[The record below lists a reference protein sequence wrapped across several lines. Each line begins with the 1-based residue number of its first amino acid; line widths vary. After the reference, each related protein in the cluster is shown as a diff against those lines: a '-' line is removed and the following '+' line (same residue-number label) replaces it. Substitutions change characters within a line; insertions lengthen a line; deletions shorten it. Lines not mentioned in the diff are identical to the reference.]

1 MIRETRQNW
10 LSPFAAWMLCA
21 AALAALPL
29 AARGQ
34 SPAARPTAS
43 QAVQLTVI
51 RGGWLFDGIA
61 DTRVR
66 NTGLVIADGK
76 FIEVGASLAGRDLSK
91 ARVIDLDDTATILP
105 GMFDLHAHYNMRLL
119 DATRVDEHT
128 YNPILFLANGVTST
142 WPAGEFNPEAM
153 LEAHKRLDRGTQV
166 GSRLFNSGPY
176 FGRARCAEAGNH
188 ASDCKL
194 WPNTITEQEIRDQVD
209 YWAERGVRSIK
220 IKLATPN
227 EMRVA
232 IDQAHKHGI
241 TASSHMQSEDFH
253 QDIDTRDA
261 VLMGLDR
268 IEHSIAPVEDVMYG
282 KYAVGSPE
290 MKSLID
296 LVIAR
301 NVYFDATMSAYGAS
315 TISSKTT
322 LKTRWMDEAS
332 FLTPYMRNVLQE
344 RAANRGRQATP
355 AGSLR
360 DFPKLFEHKVPE
372 LKAFY
377 DAGGGRLITVGTD
390 MPSAGANFGGFV
402 YHRELQAIVYA
413 GLPPVAALKAATIN
427 GARALG
433 VGDRLGSIEAGKW
446 ADLYVANGN
455 PLQQIEAARQVR
467 LVMKAGQTYDPQEL
481 LKSVEGKIGP
491 SRAEDRPAWGKS
503 EEE

>member
-1 MIRETRQNW
+1 MNRKTAQNW
-10 LSPFAAWMLCA
+10 WRRWTVATLCA
-21 AALAALPL
+21 AALTVLPF

-43 QAVQLTVI
+43 QAVQQTVI

-61 DTRVR
+61 DARVR

-76 FIEVGASLAGRDLSK
+76 FIEVGANLAGRDLSK
-91 ARVIDLDDTATILP
+91 ARVVDLDNSATILP

-119 DATRVDEHT
+119 DTTRVDEYT

-153 LEAHKRLDRGTQV
+153 LEARQRLDRGLQV

-188 ASDCKL
+188 ASECKD
-194 WPNTITEQEIRDQVD
+194 WPNTITEQQIRDQVD
-209 YWAERGVRSIK
+209 YWAERGVRSVK

-227 EMRVA
+227 EMRIV

-282 KYAVGSPE
+282 KYPVGGPE

-315 TISSKTT
+315 TISSTT
-322 LKTRWMDEAS
+322 NLKTRWVDEAS

-360 DFPKLFEHKVPE
+360 DFPKLFAHKVPE

-390 MPSAGANFGGFV
+390 MPTSGTAFGGFV

-413 GLPPVAALKAATIN
+413 GLPPIAALKAATIN

-455 PLQQIEAARQVR
+455 PLERIEDARQVR
-467 LVMKAGQTYDPQEL
+467 LVMKAGQIYDPQAL
-481 LKSVEGKIGP
+481 LKSAEGKIGP
-491 SRAEDRPAWGKS
+491 ARAEDRKAWGKS
-503 EEE
+503 EDQ